1 MLQGRRPV
9 IYGDGEQKMFFW
21 HRWLHYCLDKLM
33 TDKNV
38 KSQTVNIGP
47 DEEFVTINE
56 IFNILSNKLKFNQ
69 NLCIFPID

>member
-1 MLQGRRPV
+1 
-9 IYGDGEQKMFFW
+9 
-21 HRWLHYCLDKLM
+21 M

-56 IFNILSNKLKFNQ
+56 ILTFYQTN
-69 NLCIFPID
+69 